1 MRQRTDMAMTDSQII
16 DYYID
21 LYQKG
26 EGSLSGLWYN
36 IQTPLINLQAKEQR
50 LQVQEKRNQEQATKI
65 QEQERKIQ
73 EQKRDIDIYQT
84 QYKQKEAALAHF
96 VQFGNS
102 LKEEIIE
109 LKKQLDYWY
118 VEKVGYEK
126 KESDLKAEIS
136 DLKKQLDALKKEG
149 RNGWF
154 WWS

>member
-1 MRQRTDMAMTDSQII
+1 MAMTDSQII

-73 EQKRDIDIYQT
+73 EQKREIDIYQLDRH
-84 QYKQKEAALAHF
+84 KFKE
-96 VQFGNS
+96 
-102 LKEEIIE
+102 
-109 LKKQLDYWY
+109 
-118 VEKVGYEK
+118 
-126 KESDLKAEIS
+126 
-136 DLKKQLDALKKEG
+136 QLDALKKEG

-154 WWS
+154 WWP

>member
-1 MRQRTDMAMTDSQII
+1 MVHSENSKMIN
-16 DYYID
+16 DYIE

-26 EGSLSGLWYN
+26 AITLEGLWYN
-36 IQTPLINLQAKEQR
+36 IQTPLHILFQKEER
-50 LQVQEKRNQEQATKI
+50 LQVQEKRNQEQEKRI
-65 QEQERKIQ
+65 QEQH
-73 EQKRDIDIYQT
+73 RDIVIWNT
-84 QYKQKEAALAHF
+84 EYKQKEAALAHF

-126 KESDLKAEIS
+126 KESDLKAEIIE
-136 DLKKQLDALKKEG
+136 LKKQLDALKKEG

>member
-1 MRQRTDMAMTDSQII
+1 MAMTDSQII

-36 IQTPLINLQAKEQR
+36 IQTPLHILFQKEER
-50 LQVQEKRNQEQATKI
+50 LQVQEKRNQEQEKRI
-65 QEQERKIQ
+65 QDQNRG
-73 EQKRDIDIYQT
+73 IDILNK
-84 QYKQKEAALAHF
+84 QYKQKEAALTHF
-96 VQFGNS
+96 VKFGNS

-126 KESDLKAEIS
+126 KELALKAEIS
-136 DLKKQLDALKKEG
+136 DLKDKLDALKKEG